1 MDMANGE
8 LRPAFHQDNIG
19 LIESDSSL
27 ENSTAMTDTIRSTN
41 GYQKTGDML
50 TLPYSETTFREQPY
64 ASKTQNIQPYDV
76 IDYIGNVTLTPEM
89 DEWMETETLPDLQVT
104 MPGTFDTLNDLAAQG
119 VIDLNL
125 GSFFD
130 VINFQILH

>member
-1 MDMANGE
+1 M
-8 LRPAFHQDNIG
+8 ICW
-19 LIESDSSL
+19 
-27 ENSTAMTDTIRSTN
+27 
-41 GYQKTGDML
+41 

-104 MPGTFDTLNDLAAQG
+104 MLVTFDTLTDLAAARSYRFKFRNC
-119 VIDLNL
+119 VE
-125 GSFFD
+125 
-130 VINFQILH
+130 